1 MQVSVEKTSEL
12 SRKMTV
18 SVPEAVVQEKMAERL
33 KSLAREV
40 KIDGFRPGK
49 VPHQVVK
56 KMFGDRVRG
65 EITSDLIKD
74 TYYDALEGQALKP
87 AGHPHIEP
95 LDETDGFKYT
105 AVFEVYPE
113 ISLEGLDQLEVVR
126 PVTAV
131 NDSDVE
137 GMIEKLRAQKQTWA
151 VVDRAVQEHDNV
163 TMSFTGVSE
172 GENFTDGKV
181 EGFQVVCGLKKM
193 IAGFEDN
200 LLGLVAGDHKSFTLT
215 FPEDYGNEKLAGK
228 AAEFEIDVTKVE
240 APVLAEIDEEF
251 VKAYGIEDG
260 SVESFRAD
268 VRNNMERELVQ
279 ALRSKLKTAVMDAL
293 CDKIKLTVPNAMV
306 DVEVESLM
314 KPYIETAKRQKM
326 KLEDLKLPRDVFED
340 QAKRRVALGL
350 ILGEIIQTKSIELD
364 ANKVRSTIEEMS
376 KSYER
381 PEDVVAWYYS
391 DETRL
396 NEVQQMVLE
405 DQVVEW
411 LVAQAKV
418 SDETVNFTDVMDK
431 QQRQGY

>member
-18 SVPEAVVQEKMAERL
+18 SVPEVVVQEKMAERL

-40 KIDGFRPGK
+40 KVDGFRPGK
-49 VPHQVVK
+49 VPHHVVK

-65 EITSDLIKD
+65 EIANDLIKD
-74 TYYDALEGQALKP
+74 TYYDALEKQDLRP
-87 AGHPHIEP
+87 AGHPYIES

-113 ISLEGLDQLEVVR
+113 ISLEGIDTLEVVR
-126 PVTAV
+126 PVAV
-131 NDSDVE
+131 VKDSDVE
-137 GMIEKLRAQKQTWA
+137 DMVEKLRAQKQTWQL
-151 VVDRAVQEHDNV
+151 VDRPAQDNDNV
-163 TMSFTGVSE
+163 TISFSGTSE

-181 EGFQVVCGLKKM
+181 EDFQVVLGLKKM

-200 LLGLVAGDHKSFTLT
+200 LIGLVVGANKVFTLT
-215 FPEDYGNEKLAGK
+215 FPDDYGNEKLAGK
-228 AAEFEIDVTKVE
+228 AAEFDVDVVKVE
-240 APVLAEIDEEF
+240 EPVLAEIDEEF
-251 VKAYGIEDG
+251 VKAYGVEDG

-268 VRNNMERELVQ
+268 VRNNMERELEQ
-279 ALRSKLKTAVMDAL
+279 ALRGKLKTSVLDAL
-293 CDKIKLTVPNAMV
+293 CEKIQLAVPNTMV
-306 DVEVESLM
+306 DSEVELLM

-326 KLEDLKLPRDVFED
+326 KLEDLKLPRDVFEGE
-340 QAKRRVALGL
+340 AKRRVALGL
-350 ILGEIIQTKSIELD
+350 ILGEIVKNKAIELD
-364 ANKVRSTIEEMS
+364 SSKVRSTIEDMA

-391 DETRL
+391 DANRL

-418 SDETVNFTDVMDK
+418 TDETVNFTDVMDK
-431 QQRQGY
+431 QQR